1 MFRACSAAGRGRAGV
16 ALDGSAAARMLQPGN
31 LNAAVHVEPTAGRCA
46 PRRVSL
52 TSFPARIIIATII
65 MAASLDELKID
76 RSRDGRSWVARI
88 VWLLLILLIAGAAGA
103 AGWSWWEQAR
113 IPVVRT
119 AAVRQTVAADG
130 QPTVLNASGYVTAR
144 LQSTVSSKVTGRIL
158 AVLVEEGM
166 EVSEGQVLARLD
178 DTTERSYLALA
189 EAQLR
194 AARGALAELEVR
206 RAEARLDLDR
216 QRRLLEQR
224 LIGQADLDAA
234 QAEADSLR
242 ARIGNQREQ
251 VVVAEREVDVRRTAL
266 EDTVIRAPFSGVAIS
281 KDAQPGEMISP
292 VSAGGGFTRTG
303 VCTIVD
309 MSSLEIEVDVNE
321 SYINRVSPAQ
331 RVVATLDAYPDWE
344 IPASVITTIPAA
356 DRQRATVL
364 VRIAFDALGDPRIL
378 PDMGVNVA
386 FLEAGPP
393 PEDAVADAVPRFWI
407 PSAALRTDGGAPV
420 VFVARGDTVERRAVT
435 TGLED
440 GGDVEV
446 LAGVTTG
453 ERVVVDGPPDLADGD
468 RVAAG

>member
-1 MFRACSAAGRGRAGV
+1 
-16 ALDGSAAARMLQPGN
+16 
-31 LNAAVHVEPTAGRCA
+31 
-46 PRRVSL
+46 
-52 TSFPARIIIATII
+52 

-76 RSRDGRSWVARI
+76 RSRDGRSWLARI
-88 VWLLLILLIAGAAGA
+88 AWLLLLLAIAGAGGV
-103 AGWSWWEQAR
+103 AGWRWWQEAR

-119 AAVRQTVAADG
+119 AAVRQTVPADG

-144 LQSTVSSKVTGRIL
+144 LQSTVSSKVTGRIIE
-158 AVLVEEGM
+158 VLVEEGM
-166 EVSEGQVLARLD
+166 AVSEGQVLARLD
-178 DTTERSYLALA
+178 DTTERAYLALA
-189 EAQLR
+189 EAQLG
-194 AARGALAELEVR
+194 AARGAQAELEVR
-206 RAEARLDLDR
+206 YEEARLDLDR

-242 ARIGNQREQ
+242 ARIANQREQ
-251 VVVAEREVDVRRTAL
+251 VVVAEREIDVRRTAL

-331 RVVATLDAYPDWE
+331 RVVANLDAYPDWE

-364 VRIAFDALGDPRIL
+364 VRIAFDELGDPRIL

-386 FLEAGPP
+386 FLEPGQAA
-393 PEDAVADAVPRFWI
+393 EAVAGAPRVWM
-407 PSAALRTDGGAPV
+407 PSAAVRREGEQAV
-420 VFVARGDTVERRAVT
+420 VLVAQGETVERRAVSL
-435 TGLED
+435 GAEN
-440 GGDVEV
+440 GADVEV
-446 LAGVTTG
+446 LAGVAPG
-453 ERVVVDGPPDLADGD
+453 ARVVVAGPADLTDGARVTLATEP
-468 RVAAG
+468 

>member
-1 MFRACSAAGRGRAGV
+1 
-16 ALDGSAAARMLQPGN
+16 
-31 LNAAVHVEPTAGRCA
+31 
-46 PRRVSL
+46 
-52 TSFPARIIIATII
+52 

-76 RSRDGRSWVARI
+76 RSRDGRSRVAWI
-88 VWLLLILLIAGAAGA
+88 AWLAAGLVILGGGGA
-103 AGWSWWEQAR
+103 VGWRWWQEAR
-113 IPVVRT
+113 IPAVRT
-119 AAVRQTVAADG
+119 AGVRQAAPADG

-144 LQSTVSSKVTGRIL
+144 LQSTVSSKVTGRIVE
-158 AVLVEEGM
+158 VLVEEGM
-166 EVSEGQVLARLD
+166 AVRRGQVLARLD

-189 EAQLR
+189 EAQLGAR
-194 AARGALAELEVR
+194 RGALAELEVR
-206 RAEARLDLDR
+206 HEEARLDLER

-234 QAEADSLR
+234 QAEADSLG
-242 ARIGNQREQ
+242 ARIANQREQ
-251 VVVAEREVDVRRTAL
+251 IVVAEREIDVRRTAL

-321 SYINRVSPAQ
+321 SYINRVSPGQ

-344 IPASVITTIPAA
+344 IPARVITTIPAA

-364 VRIAFDALGDPRIL
+364 VRIAFDELGDPRIL

-393 PEDAVADAVPRFWI
+393 PEEAAADAAPRLWI
-407 PSAALRTDGGAPV
+407 PAAALRGDGGARVIFV
-420 VFVARGDTVERRAVT
+420 VRGGAVERRAVT
-435 TGLED
+435 TGVED

-446 LAGVTTG
+446 LAGVAAG
-453 ERVVVDGPPDLADGD
+453 ERVVVEGPAELADGE
-468 RVAAG
+468 RVAEGQESAP

>member
-1 MFRACSAAGRGRAGV
+1 
-16 ALDGSAAARMLQPGN
+16 
-31 LNAAVHVEPTAGRCA
+31 
-46 PRRVSL
+46 
-52 TSFPARIIIATII
+52 
-65 MAASLDELKID
+65 MAASLDDLKID
-76 RSRDGRSWVARI
+76 RSRDGRPRVAWI
-88 VWLLLILLIAGAAGA
+88 AWLAAGLVVLGGGGA
-103 AGWSWWEQAR
+103 AGWRWWEEAR
-113 IPVVRT
+113 IPAVRT
-119 AAVRQTVAADG
+119 AAVRQAAPADG

-144 LQSTVSSKVTGRIL
+144 LQSTVSSKVTGRIVE
-158 AVLVEEGM
+158 VLVEEGM
-166 EVSEGQVLARLD
+166 AVRRGQVLARLD

-189 EAQLR
+189 EAQLGAR
-194 AARGALAELEVR
+194 RGALAELEVR
-206 RAEARLDLDR
+206 HEEARLDLER

-234 QAEADSLR
+234 LAEADSLG
-242 ARIGNQREQ
+242 ARIANQHEQ
-251 VVVAEREVDVRRTAL
+251 IVVAEREIDVRRTAL

-321 SYINRVSPAQ
+321 SYINRVSPGQ

-344 IPASVITTIPAA
+344 IPARVITTIPAA

-364 VRIAFDALGDPRIL
+364 VRIAFDELGDPRIL

-393 PEDAVADAVPRFWI
+393 PEEALADAAPRLWI
-407 PSAALRTDGGAPV
+407 PAAALRSDGGARV
-420 VFVARGDTVERRAVT
+420 VFVARGGAVERRAVT
-435 TGLED
+435 TGVED

-446 LAGVTTG
+446 LAGLSAG
-453 ERVVVDGPPDLADGD
+453 ERVVVEGPELADGD
-468 RVAAG
+468 RVTDG

>member
-1 MFRACSAAGRGRAGV
+1 
-16 ALDGSAAARMLQPGN
+16 
-31 LNAAVHVEPTAGRCA
+31 
-46 PRRVSL
+46 
-52 TSFPARIIIATII
+52 

-76 RSRDGRSWVARI
+76 RSRDGRSWLARI
-88 VWLLLILLIAGAAGA
+88 AWLLLLLAIAGAGGV
-103 AGWSWWEQAR
+103 AGWRWWQEAR

-119 AAVRQTVAADG
+119 AAVRQTVPADG

-144 LQSTVSSKVTGRIL
+144 LQSTVSSKVTGRIIE
-158 AVLVEEGM
+158 VLVEEGM
-166 EVSEGQVLARLD
+166 AVSEGQVLARLD

-189 EAQLR
+189 EAQLG
-194 AARGALAELEVR
+194 AARGAQAELEVR
-206 RAEARLDLDR
+206 YEEARLDLDR

-242 ARIGNQREQ
+242 ARIANQREQ
-251 VVVAEREVDVRRTAL
+251 VVVAEREIDVRRTAL

-331 RVVATLDAYPDWE
+331 RVVANLDAYPDWE
-344 IPASVITTIPAA
+344 IPASVITTIPTA

-393 PEDAVADAVPRFWI
+393 PEEAIVEAEPRLWI
-407 PSAALRTDGGAPV
+407 PSAALRSDGGAQV

-446 LAGVTTG
+446 LAGLAVGEQVVVEGPAELADG
-453 ERVVVDGPPDLADGD
+453 ERVT
-468 RVAAG
+468 AG

>member
-1 MFRACSAAGRGRAGV
+1 
-16 ALDGSAAARMLQPGN
+16 
-31 LNAAVHVEPTAGRCA
+31 
-46 PRRVSL
+46 
-52 TSFPARIIIATII
+52 

-76 RSRDGRSWVARI
+76 RSRGGRSWVARI
-88 VWLLLILLIAGAAGA
+88 AGLLVILAIAGGGGL
-103 AGWSWWEQAR
+103 AGWRWWEEAR

-144 LQSTVSSKVTGRIL
+144 LQSTVSSKITGRIL
-158 AVLVEEGM
+158 EVLVEEGM
-166 EVSEGQVLARLD
+166 AVSEGQVLARLD

-189 EAQLR
+189 EAQLG

-206 RAEARLDLDR
+206 QVEARLDLDR

-224 LIGQADLDAA
+224 LIGQADLDTA
-234 QAEADSLR
+234 QAEADFLQ
-242 ARIGNQREQ
+242 ARIANQREQ
-251 VVVAEREVDVRRTAL
+251 VNVADRELDVRRTAL
-266 EDTVIRAPFSGVAIS
+266 DDTVIRAPFSGVAIS

-331 RVVATLDAYPDWE
+331 RVVANLDAYPDWE
-344 IPASVITTIPAA
+344 IPASVITTIPTA

-364 VRIAFDALGDPRIL
+364 VRIAFDELGDPRIL

-393 PEDAVADAVPRFWI
+393 PEEAVVEAEPRLWI
-407 PSAALRTDGGAPV
+407 PSAALRSDGGAQV

-446 LAGVTTG
+446 LAGVAAG
-453 ERVVVDGPPDLADGD
+453 EQVVVEGPPELADGD
-468 RVAAG
+468 RVTAG